1 MLGHHPTLARPAA
14 VALLLSA
21 VLVSSVPAPAAR
33 AQDATPAVAGVPG
46 IAAGD
51 AAWARRAEGHQGGK
65 AAAGPIDQAIA
76 AYDQAVRQ
84 QPANLEAQW
93 KLLRALH
100 FKGEYVA
107 TTREAKQAVF
117 GRGRDLAEAALDRLA
132 SRAGGRQKL
141 AALTPQQEARAVA
154 GVPEAPPLYLYAAI
168 HWGLWGDA
176 FGRLA
181 AARQGVGDRI
191 RRYGEVVIALD
202 EKYETASGHRV
213 IGRLHTLA
221 PKVPFVTGWVDRE
234 KAVAELRKAVALA
247 PEDPYNHL
255 FLAEALLEHQPGRAA
270 EARELLRKVIAWKP
284 AAGHL
289 VEDEK
294 AIADARSLL
303 ASHGG

>member
-1 MLGHHPTLARPAA
+1 MPGHRPAHSHLA
-14 VALLLSA
+14 AAALLLSLA
-21 VLVSSVPAPAAR
+21 LAPAAQ
-33 AQDATPAVAGVPG
+33 AQPDSPG
-46 IAAGD
+46 SIAAGD
-51 AAWARRAEGHQGGK
+51 AAWARRAEGHKGPR

-76 AYDQAVRQ
+76 AYEQAVRQ

-107 TTREAKQAVF
+107 TSREARQQIF

-132 SRAGGRQKL
+132 ARSAGRKKL
-141 AALTPQQEARAVA
+141 AALTPQQEAKAVA
-154 GVPEAPPLYLYAAI
+154 GIPEAPPLYLYAAI

-176 FGRLA
+176 FGRMA

-191 RRYGEVVIALD
+191 RRYGEVVLTLD
-202 EKYETASGHRV
+202 EKLETAGGHRLL
-213 IGRLHTLA
+213 GRLHTLA
-221 PKVPFVTGWVDRE
+221 PKIPFVTGWVDRE
-234 KAVAELRKAVALA
+234 KAVTELRRAVTLA

-270 EARELLRKVIAWKP
+270 EARELLRKVIAWTP
-284 AAGHL
+284 APSRL

-294 AIADARSLL
+294 AIADAKALL
-303 ASHGG
+303 ARNES